1 MAQSPLYLLKS
12 HVNEANVIVSISFDA
27 ENCYKYN
34 TYYVDNIHTN
44 KLCSSTKFQKTNE
57 PKTWLGQIAYDLK
70 ANCQRFR
77 FAPLIRT
84 AVKFQGMQPW
94 GFCIESLAEALSNI
108 LDNFLEWPLEKY
120 NEDEDEDEGLEFRG
134 ENELKSPS
142 EL

>member
-1 MAQSPLYLLKS
+1 MLI
-12 HVNEANVIVSISFDA
+12 EANVIVSISFDA

-94 GFCIESLAEALSNI
+94 GFCIESLAEALSI

-120 NEDEDEDEGLEFRG
+120 NEDEDEDEDEGLEFRG
-134 ENELKSPS
+134 DNELKSPS